1 MNYENIYN
9 ITNFR
14 LEYFDKMYKKRITSL
29 EFEKKN
35 KRKVSNFYWPMFR
48 LTIWIDLA
56 SFGAF
61 GSLL

>member
-29 EFEKKN
+29 ELEKKI
-35 KRKVSNFYWPMFR
+35 KERFQIFTG
-48 LTIWIDLA
+48 LCFA
-56 SFGAF
+56 
-61 GSLL
+61 